1 LKKDELSLTDVFK
14 CTYDKFDNGVLLV
27 SAGSDGRKNIMTIG
41 WGLIGILWREPVF
54 MVAVRDSRYTH
65 ELIEETNEFT
75 VNIPGDDIGEAIKL
89 CGSVS
94 GRDHDK
100 FKETNL
106 TAVAGKNVQVPI
118 ISECLLHFECT
129 VIGKTQVTPEKLSE
143 EVLQSCYP
151 RDDFHTLYCGKILS
165 VYGEEC

>member
-1 LKKDELSLTDVFK
+1 LKKDELPLSEVLK
-14 CTYDKFDNGVLLV
+14 YTYEKLDGVLLV

-65 ELIEETNEFT
+65 GLIEETNEFT
-75 VNIPGDDIGEAIKL
+75 VNVPGDDMGEVIKL
-89 CGSVS
+89 CGNVS
-94 GRDHDK
+94 GRDQDK
-100 FKETNL
+100 FKETGL

-118 ISECLLHFECT
+118 ISECMLHFECK
-129 VIGKTQVTPEKLSE
+129 VIGKTQVTPEKLSK

-151 RDDFHTLYCGKILS
+151 RDDYHTLYYGKILS
-165 VYGEEC
+165 VYGEKC

>member
-75 VNIPGDDIGEAIKL
+75 VNIPGDDMGEAIKL

-100 FKETNL
+100 FKETGL
-106 TAVAGKNVQVPI
+106 TAVAGKNVQAPI

-151 RDDFHTLYCGKILS
+151 RDDFHTLYYGKILS

>member
-1 LKKDELSLTDVFK
+1 MKKDELSLSDVFK
-14 CTYDKFDNGVLLV
+14 STYDKFDNGVLLV

-75 VNIPGDDIGEAIKL
+75 VNISGDDMGEAIKL

-100 FKETNL
+100 FKETGL
-106 TAVAGKNVQVPI
+106 TAVAGKNVKVPV
-118 ISECLLHFECT
+118 ISECLLHFECK
-129 VIGKTQVTPEKLSE
+129 VIGKTQATPEKLSE

-151 RDDFHTLYCGKILS
+151 RDDFHTLYYGKILS

>member
-1 LKKDELSLTDVFK
+1 MKKNELSLSDALK
-14 CTYDKFDNGVLLV
+14 CTYEKLDNGLLLA

-75 VNIPGDDIGEAIKL
+75 VNIPRDDMGEAIKVS
-89 CGSVS
+89 GNIS

-100 FKETNL
+100 FKEAGL
-106 TAVAGKNVQVPI
+106 TVVEAKNVQAPI
-118 ISECLLHFECT
+118 ISGCLIHFECK
-129 VIGKTQVTPEKLSE
+129 VIGKTQVIPERLSE
-143 EVLQSCYP
+143 EVLLGCYP
-151 RDDFHTLYCGKILS
+151 RDDYHTLYYGKIVS
-165 VYGEEC
+165 VYGEQC